1 MNSDKKM
8 TNITEDETNFQ
19 REMDII
25 DIDHLGIVAGI
36 IDEIDIVS
44 IVDKVIPID
53 NHRKD

>member
-1 MNSDKKM
+1 M